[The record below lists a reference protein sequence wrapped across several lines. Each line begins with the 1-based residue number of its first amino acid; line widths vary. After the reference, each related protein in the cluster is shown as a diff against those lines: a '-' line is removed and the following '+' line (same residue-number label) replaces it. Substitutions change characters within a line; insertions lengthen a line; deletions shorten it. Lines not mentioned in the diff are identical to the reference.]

1 MQDKNTE
8 KNLNLKHARS
18 QNVQNRPQSQGL
30 DISKKLTA
38 KMEKENLIKT
48 KSTPNINV
56 IKKEIKKIFERRSIK
71 TN

>member
-30 DISKKLTA
+30 DISKKLTV
-38 KMEKENLIKT
+38 KMEKENLTKT

-56 IKKEIKKIFERRSIK
+56 IKKQIKKIFERKSIK

>member
-30 DISKKLTA
+30 DISKKLTV
-38 KMEKENLIKT
+38 KMEKENLTKT
-48 KSTPNINV
+48 KSTPNISV
-56 IKKEIKKIFERRSIK
+56 IKKQIKKIF
-71 TN
+71 